1 MTVSST
7 GSVVEVR
14 FVDLL
19 QHGPP
24 REARAFA
31 LGAVAAGRRGRDVY
45 LDLLAPA
52 LGEIGERWEYG
63 AATVAEEHLATAVVA
78 SIMATLAP
86 TLEEEPAVRQ
96 RIVLACTDGELHD
109 LGLRML
115 GDFLEGDGWE
125 VLYLGAVTPANTLGA
140 YVAEA
145 KPAAV
150 GLSVTLTTHLEFAR
164 ATISVIR
171 EQSEAYV
178 LVGGGAFAGD
188 ARVAHD
194 IGADGFAP
202 DAGAASRLLR
212 ARFGEQVT

>member
-1 MTVSST
+1 MLTAPVW
-7 GSVVEVR
+7 VDLA
-14 FVDLL
+14 DLL
-19 QHGPP
+19 QHRPP

-31 LGAVAAGRRGRDVY
+31 LDAVAAGSRARDVY

-52 LGEIGERWEYG
+52 LVEIGDRWEHG
-63 AATVAEEHLATAVVA
+63 TATVAEEHLATAVVA

-96 RIVLACTDGELHD
+96 RVVLACTEGELHD

-125 VLYLGAVTPANTLGA
+125 VLYLGAVTPATDLVDF
-140 YVAEA
+140 VANA

-150 GLSVTLTTHLEFAR
+150 GLSVTLTTHLAPAR
-164 ATISVIR
+164 ATMSTIR
-171 EQSEAYV
+171 ERCAAYI
-178 LVGGGAFAGD
+178 LVGGAAFAGD
-188 ARVAHD
+188 PRIAND
-194 IGADGFAP
+194 MGADAYAP

-212 ARFGEQVT
+212 NRFGGLAP